1 MKKPNHKFQ
10 SNPDRVFSCDECGR
24 PREEH
29 RDLSGYAREDAARAE
44 LARRKAKQTGASR
57 NIIAIDPGTSATGI
71 AALING
77 EIAYLDVLRVV
88 GSDAKTR
95 LPEMCR
101 LVSSKLDELRYWVKP
116 DTLAMEW
123 QMIRPGDPRPND
135 IANLMVV
142 LGAALAVERAKGCQ
156 LLLPLP
162 VQWKGS
168 VASEVF
174 LERVKGLAVGQAALD
189 SMDQRGIP
197 LRDQH
202 NGLDAAALAVWAVNL
217 RMPWAL

>member
-1 MKKPNHKFQ
+1 MN
-10 SNPDRVFSCDECGR
+10 
-24 PREEH
+24 REQQ
-29 RDLSGYAREDAARAE
+29 AAAE
-44 LARRKAKQTGASR
+44 IARRKAKQVGFGRS
-57 NIIAIDPGTSATGI
+57 IIAVDPGTSATGI
-71 AALING
+71 AALMDGNLVDLHVVCMKG
-77 EIAYLDVLRVV
+77 GSAKDRLPAMCNEIAR
-88 GSDAKTR
+88 R
-95 LPEMCR
+95 LETMTH
-101 LVSSKLDELRYWVKP
+101 WVKP